1 MEETIVDT
9 TEIIIMLIAA
19 LVAAG
24 LVIWFWSRSRQ
35 TNQLRERFGPEYDHT
50 VETYGDRREAERALE
65 GRAKRVEGLDIRP
78 LNQDEHDRF
87 SREWIAIQ
95 SRFVDDPRGAL
106 QDADRVVQDLMSAR
120 GYPMGDFEQRAADI
134 SVDHP
139 HVVDH
144 YRAAH
149 STLPAFGKIDP
160 DTEQLRVAMVHYRA
174 LFQELLD
181 IPVDSERIYSERAA

>member
-1 MEETIVDT
+1 MDT
-9 TEIIIMLIAA
+9 TEIIIL
-19 LVAAG
+19 LVAVVAAVG
-24 LVIWFWSRSRQ
+24 LLIWFWSRNRQ
-35 TNQLRERFGPEYDHT
+35 SKQLRERFGPEYDHT

-65 GRAKRVEGLDIRP
+65 DRAKRVEKLKIRP
-78 LNQDEHDRF
+78 LSQDEHDFF

-106 QDADRVVQDLMSAR
+106 QDADRVVQDLMNTR
-120 GYPMGDFEQRAADI
+120 GYPVGDFEQRAADI

-139 HVVDH
+139 HVVEH

-149 STLPAFGKIDP
+149 STLPAFGKSEA

-174 LFQELLD
+174 LFQDLLD
-181 IPVDSERIYSERAA
+181 IPVEAERAA

>member
-1 MEETIVDT
+1 MDA
-9 TEIIIMLIAA
+9 TEIIIVLVATV
-19 LVAAG
+19 VAAG
-24 LVIWFWSRSRQ
+24 VLIWFWSRGRQ
-35 TNQLRERFGPEYDHT
+35 SKHLRERFGPEYDHT

-65 GRAKRVEGLDIRP
+65 NRTKRVEKLHIRP
-78 LNQDEHDRF
+78 LSQDEHNFF

-106 QDADRVVQDLMSAR
+106 EDADRVVQDLMDTR

-139 HVVDH
+139 HVVEN

-149 STLPAFGKIDP
+149 SALPAFGSKET

-174 LFQELLD
+174 LFQDLLD
-181 IPVDSERIYSERAA
+181 IPVEAQRAA

>member
-1 MEETIVDT
+1 MDT
-9 TEIIIMLIAA
+9 TEIVIVLVAIVLAAA
-19 LVAAG
+19 L
-24 LVIWFWSRSRQ
+24 LIWFWSRGRQ
-35 TNQLRERFGPEYDHT
+35 SKQLRERFGPEYDHT
-50 VETYGDRREAERALE
+50 IETYGDRGEAERALQD
-65 GRAKRVEGLDIRP
+65 RAKRVEKLNIRP
-78 LNQDEHDRF
+78 LNQDEHDFF

-106 QDADRVVQDLMSAR
+106 EDADRVVQDLMDTR

-139 HVVDH
+139 HVVEN

-149 STLPAFGKIDP
+149 SALPAFGSKDA

-174 LFQELLD
+174 LFQDLLD
-181 IPVDSERIYSERAA
+181 IPVETERAA